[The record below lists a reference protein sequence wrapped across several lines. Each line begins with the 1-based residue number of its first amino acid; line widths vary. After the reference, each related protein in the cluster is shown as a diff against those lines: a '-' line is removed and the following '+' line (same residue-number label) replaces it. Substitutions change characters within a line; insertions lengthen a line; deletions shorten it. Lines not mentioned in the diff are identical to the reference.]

1 MAMWE
6 QPGTKYDL
14 EKLHQSFEESLRDF
28 IRRFTETKNSIPNIT
43 DAEAI
48 TAFTKGLR
56 HEQLH
61 GKLYRKRPTT
71 IGELIQTSNEYA
83 NAKEAK

>member
-1 MAMWE
+1 MAMCK
-6 QPGTKYDL
+6 QPSTKYDL

-28 IRRFTETKNSIPNIT
+28 IRCFSETRNSVPNIT

-48 TAFTKGLR
+48 AAFTKGLR

-61 GKLYRKRPTT
+61 GKLYCKRPTT
-71 IGELIQTSNEYA
+71 IGELIQTTN
-83 NAKEAK
+83 